1 MVDWVQGSDG
11 LFYGVYRGMV
21 VGVEEMDGHN
31 EEIMADGREDV
42 GGHNEEVMAEGRGD
56 VDGLEEEVAAV
67 TGEGGVEEID
77 RSMEREDRTIDKDD
91 EVRSMYLH
99 DDCLPHDQLTWEIMF
114 DKVENMNWADYEDS
128 EENVM
133 SVLSVPASE
142 EEVEEK

>member
-1 MVDWVQGSDG
+1 
-11 LFYGVYRGMV
+11 
-21 VGVEEMDGHN
+21 
-31 EEIMADGREDV
+31 
-42 GGHNEEVMAEGRGD
+42 
-56 VDGLEEEVAAV
+56 
-67 TGEGGVEEID
+67 
-77 RSMEREDRTIDKDD
+77 MEREDHTVDKND

-99 DDCLPHDQLTWEIMF
+99 DDCLPRDQLTWEIMF

>member
-1 MVDWVQGSDG
+1 M
-11 LFYGVYRGMV
+11 
-21 VGVEEMDGHN
+21 
-31 EEIMADGREDV
+31 

-77 RSMEREDRTIDKDD
+77 RSVEREDRTVDEDD
-91 EVRSMYLH
+91 VVRSMYLH
-99 DDCLPHDQLTWEIMF
+99 DDCLPRDQLTWEIMF
-114 DKVENMNWADYEDS
+114 DKVENMNWTDYEDS

-142 EEVEEK
+142 KEVEEK